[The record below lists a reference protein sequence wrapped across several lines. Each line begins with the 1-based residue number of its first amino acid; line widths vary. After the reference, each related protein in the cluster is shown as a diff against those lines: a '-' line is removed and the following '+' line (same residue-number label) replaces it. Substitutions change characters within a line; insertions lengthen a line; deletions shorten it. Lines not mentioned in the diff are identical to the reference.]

1 MTRRLLL
8 TASASSLLTMALSLA
23 TPALAA
29 APTSEII
36 VITDFQYVDEALC
49 GFPVTF
55 VDNGTFKLTTFY
67 DDAGK
72 PSKSVATNYRTR
84 YTVSATANGKTLTTN
99 APAVV
104 VESFEQG
111 TELVLGLH
119 NAYHVPGEGVVL
131 LDAGTRPDRPA
142 DRRSTLRG
150 RTAPAVRGQCAG
162 LLRLLRRPVFH
173 VRSWSERR
181 VGSTI

>member
-8 TASASSLLTMALSLA
+8 IVSASSLLTMALALA

-49 GFPVTF
+49 DFPVTF

-67 DDAGK
+67 DDAGN
-72 PSKSVATNYRTR
+72 PVKSVATNYRTR
-84 YTVSATANGKTLTTN
+84 YTVSATANDKTLTTN

-104 VESFEQG
+104 VESFEHA

-131 LDAGTRPDRPA
+131 LDAGRILIDLQTGQALSEAGPHQLFAGNAQAFCGFFTDPLFP
-142 DRRSTLRG
+142 S
-150 RTAPAVRGQCAG
+150 AVG
-162 LLRLLRRPVFH
+162 PS
-173 VRSWSERR
+173 VR
-181 VGSTI
+181 V